1 VKQICKRR
9 NWLIWAADYTPPAWG
24 PSGAPQEYCLRNY
37 PINHEDDD
45 ADIKQ

>member
-1 VKQICKRR
+1 MKQICKRR